1 MRAQPKNG
9 AMIMLEEILAEPVEL
24 TDQDLDEV
32 AGGFGFNVN
41 IGNWVSQSN
50 GSFNQTSTGN
60 NNNGVSGNQFFF

>member
-1 MRAQPKNG
+1 
-9 AMIMLEEILAEPVEL
+9 MLEEILAEPVEL

-32 AGGFGFNVN
+32 AGGFHIN